1 MVTIE
6 DAVIIGGRI
15 IVTQF
20 DAAPVHTIDIPSLS
34 IVLTHT
40 FTGIVCYPW
49 GNIIIREVEE
59 VGKTFFT
66 SNETE
71 DCGSSVGTDAVIQI
85 LGVFSNLHDADSLV

>member
-1 MVTIE
+1 MILGVLQCSLSFAAGWPVVRIAGTDTIPMVTIE

-40 FTGIVCYPW
+40 FTGIVCYP
-49 GNIIIREVEE
+49 
-59 VGKTFFT
+59 
-66 SNETE
+66 
-71 DCGSSVGTDAVIQI
+71 
-85 LGVFSNLHDADSLV
+85 